1 LWTDLSALFNP
12 LMALLQH
19 SGACIRGLV
28 PLSRAAAASGRSAG
42 QLLKCTDL
50 LIRGSFN
57 GAANHRPSAAK
68 RDESGLILDS
78 GGSGSSTEAAS
89 NASTSRSRG
98 GDDQASGSELLEV
111 PVRRT
116 ISLLEESA
124 KSKSIVD
131 IYGPY
136 EPPSGTQN
144 SHPQEF
150 GTDQRVSFT
159 GGLQDL
165 NGSQPTESAVL
176 SVRTASR
183 QEPVSMIKPSV
194 PTLVRVAPS
203 ISDADQTNMATTI
216 VQSQTAEVASNPTP
230 RLERFSSQLTDT
242 NVTAT
247 IGVAEP
253 LPEMSNSD
261 SGAYAAFSAF
271 AVVPLLLVLVVS
283 WLTYSSY
290 RSKRRPLEV
299 KVGGQGGATSGDL
312 ESGNG
317 RSKGAHSTLVQQ
329 IVERLPQLREE
340 YKPFPGLT
348 NAHVETIF
356 AAFFRR
362 LPDVRF
368 RRECLAAPD
377 GGTVALD
384 WPVHGGKRASD
395 DAMWSQELPAGS
407 PLLILL
413 VSSG

>member
-1 LWTDLSALFNP
+1 
-12 LMALLQH
+12 MALLQH
-19 SGACIRGLV
+19 SAACIRGLV
-28 PLSRAAAASGRSAG
+28 PLSRAAAASGRSSG
-42 QLLKCTDL
+42 QLLKCTSL
-50 LIRGSFN
+50 LIRGSFD

-68 RDESGLILDS
+68 RDESGLVLDT
-78 GGSGSSTEAAS
+78 GGSRSPTEAAN
-89 NASTSRSRG
+89 NASKLRSRG
-98 GDDQASGSELLEV
+98 GEQASSSNPLDM
-111 PVRRT
+111 PVERT
-116 ISLLEESA
+116 ISLPGESV

-150 GTDQRVSFT
+150 RTDQRVSFT
-159 GGLQDL
+159 SGSQDL
-165 NGSQPTESAVL
+165 NGVQPTESAVL
-176 SVRTASR
+176 SVRIASR
-183 QEPVSMIKPSV
+183 QEPVDMTTPAGPS
-194 PTLVRVAPS
+194 LVRVAPS
-203 ISDADQTNMATTI
+203 ISDADQTNMAATI
-216 VQSQTAEVASNPTP
+216 IQSQAAEVASNPTP
-230 RLERFSSQLTDT
+230 RPERFSSQLTDT
-242 NVTAT
+242 NVTAM

-253 LPEMSNSD
+253 LPGTSNSD
-261 SGAYAAFSAF
+261 NGAYAAFSAF
-271 AVVPLLLVLVVS
+271 AVVPLLFVLVIS

-290 RSKRRPLEV
+290 RSKRRPLEI
-299 KVGGQGGATSGDL
+299 KVGGQGGLSSGDL

-317 RSKGAHSTLVQQ
+317 RSKGTHSTLVQQ

-407 PLLILL
+407 PVLILL
-413 VSSG
+413 VRSA